1 MVLRTT
7 RGPHSSPHPSAPSFR
22 PFLPTT
28 TPLPP
33 SPSIMPSILATK
45 DDPKPNGD
53 PQYIETVVPGLLGV
67 QDDLIVADGED
78 EVSVLLLR

>member
-1 MVLRTT
+1 
-7 RGPHSSPHPSAPSFR
+7 
-22 PFLPTT
+22 
-28 TPLPP
+28 
-33 SPSIMPSILATK
+33 MPSILASK

-78 EVSVLLLR
+78 EVSALSLR